1 MAEGPQDYKRLEVML
16 KESDRKREKD
26 LSKVEDRLDSAL
38 VEIKALNNGIT
49 IQLNEIQSQIAN
61 RDNGSS
67 LSSILGNLMEA
78 GGET

>member
-1 MAEGPQDYKRLEVML
+1 ML

-61 RDNGSS
+61 KDNGSS
-67 LSSILGNLMEA
+67 LSSILGNLMET

>member
-1 MAEGPQDYKRLEVML
+1 ML
-16 KESDRKREKD
+16 KESDRKRKKD
-26 LSKVEDRLDSAL
+26 LSKVEDWLDSAL

-67 LSSILGNLMEA
+67 LSSILGNLMET